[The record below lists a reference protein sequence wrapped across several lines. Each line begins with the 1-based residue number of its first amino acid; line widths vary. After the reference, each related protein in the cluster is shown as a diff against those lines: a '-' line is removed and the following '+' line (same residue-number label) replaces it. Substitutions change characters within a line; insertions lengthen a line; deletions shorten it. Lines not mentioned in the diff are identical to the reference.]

1 MTIRLR
7 SLLAVVGASLCL
19 AACGGGTTTVAP
31 RPNPNP
37 GPPGPAGS
45 LSLSSS
51 QLNFASAASPAQ
63 TVTATTTIA
72 SPLPTFNSV
81 NCGSVATINSTGTG
95 GAIAYTV
102 TPNGNGVCAVV
113 ITIKNVSATLTITVG
128 GASGL
133 VTVDNSAVTVSV
145 GGAGSFSAT
154 AGSGTWTIDQASCA
168 GIATFSTTST
178 GDSVTYNISPVAAGT
193 CTATAIDTAGHA
205 LVLQPIV
212 VTSGNVAST
221 LQLTPPALAFSV
233 ANVLAHP
240 PGSQTFTLTIS
251 GTAGLGALTL
261 DESSCWNGASSG
273 SPRIAYA
280 TLNGAAPGATVTPPA
295 TFTVTLFTP
304 AQGGQLG
311 SCAINF
317 VSGGVVYGSEAI
329 SVGP

>member
-63 TVTATTTIA
+63 TVTASTTIA

-81 NCGSVATINSTGTG
+81 NCGSVATITSTGTG

-145 GGAGSFSAT
+145 GGAGSFSAS
-154 AGSGTWTIDQASCA
+154 AGSGTWTIDGNSCA

-178 GDSVTYNISPVAAGT
+178 GDSVTYNITPVAAGT

-233 ANVLAHP
+233 ASSAGP
-240 PGSQTFTLTIS
+240 KTFTMTIS
-251 GTAGLGALTL
+251 GTAGLGALSV

-273 SPRIAYA
+273 SPRIAYVE
-280 TLNGAAPGATVTPPA
+280 LNGAAPGATVTPPA
-295 TFTVTLFTP
+295 TFTVTLFTT